1 MDDLANVILSKLIFY
16 EYLDPF
22 DKIDIF
28 DLKENIYDMWKEYK
42 HVEDI
47 INAGYNLDYIVN
59 NENLLNEILE
69 LVNGDIDD
77 QLDDLDLLDPE
88 YEELLE
94 NQIEQL
100 NNELDI

>member
-22 DKIDIF
+22 NKIDID
-28 DLKENIYDMWKEYK
+28 DLKENIYNMWKEYK
-42 HVEDI
+42 YVEDI

-59 NENLLNEILE
+59 DEQLLNEILE
-69 LVNGDIDD
+69 LVNADIDD
-77 QLDDLDLLDPE
+77 QLELDGD

>member
-1 MDDLANVILSKLIFY
+1 MNDLANVILSKLIFY

-22 DKIDIF
+22 NKIDIY
-28 DLKENIYDMWKEYK
+28 DLKENIYNMWKEYK
-42 HVEDI
+42 YVEDI

-59 NENLLNEILE
+59 DEQLLNEILE
-69 LVNGDIDD
+69 LVNADIDD
-77 QLDDLDLLDPE
+77 QLELDGD

>member
-22 DKIDIF
+22 DKIDIY

-69 LVNGDIDD
+69 LVNDDIGG